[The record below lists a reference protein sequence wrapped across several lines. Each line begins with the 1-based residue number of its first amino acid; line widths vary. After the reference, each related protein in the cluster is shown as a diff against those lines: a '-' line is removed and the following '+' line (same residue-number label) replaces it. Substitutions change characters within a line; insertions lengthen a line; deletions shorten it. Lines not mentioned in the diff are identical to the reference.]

1 MPIKKKKKKK
11 PPIYPSKNKMTVD
24 GFYDYITRYMSPED
38 ALKKLLISSLGRY
51 EKLKFEEGKE
61 VHPEM
66 IIAMAAMDLGWGIV
80 VETGEKNVNGLV
92 LGTTEYVNRTI
103 KEAA

>member
-51 EKLKFEEGKE
+51 EKLKVEARRRINSPFRNYCDCNIR
-61 VHPEM
+61 V
-66 IIAMAAMDLGWGIV
+66 IV
-80 VETGEKNVNGLV
+80 RYRVEIESVV
-92 LGTTEYVNRTI
+92 RV
-103 KEAA
+103 